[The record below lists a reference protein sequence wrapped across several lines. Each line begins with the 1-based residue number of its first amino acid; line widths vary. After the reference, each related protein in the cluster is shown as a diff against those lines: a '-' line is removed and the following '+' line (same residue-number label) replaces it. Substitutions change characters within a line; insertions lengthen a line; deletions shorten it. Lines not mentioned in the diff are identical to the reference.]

1 MSDEEESKNVDAVEE
16 LGQITK
22 VLYDML
28 GVNQSAS
35 QADIKKA
42 YRRLAL
48 LKHPDKCPNDP

>member
-1 MSDEEESKNVDAVEE
+1 MSSDEESKDKCED
-16 LGQITK
+16 LGKVTK

-28 GVNQSAS
+28 GVAATAS
-35 QADIKKA
+35 PADIKKA